1 MYPPD
6 DPTRPCRPKAGQGL
20 VMMMMMMM
28 LMMMMMMMAMMM
40 TKKVGVLVLQ
50 AGWLPKGK
58 IGGVP
63 ASDTPR
69 EMNR

>member
-1 MYPPD
+1 MPKKIYSTD
-6 DPTRPCRPKAGQGL
+6 DDDHHDHNDDDSDDDD
-20 VMMMMMMM
+20 
-28 LMMMMMMMAMMM
+28 
-40 TKKVGVLVLQ
+40 KKVGVLVLQ